1 MHPVGFSAFN
11 CLLDSQCSLLTS
23 QILGSCS
30 KLKWSN
36 RAYAVYWLRG
46 TLLYPCPLIKKNV
59 INTPVI
65 LTPSAAITGP
75 VIIFSRHQ
83 FSRHTR
89 WGHGTATVQDCCS
102 VSLGEPALTPLKATE
117 FTSMNMD
124 LDKVTISRWSLAE
137 VAWGGEQVHRG
148 QDLHVVL

>member
-46 TLLYPCPLIKKNV
+46 TLLYPWPGGLLGGIQ
-59 INTPVI
+59 PI
-65 LTPSAAITGP
+65 LKDSQFTGAEGGGN
-75 VIIFSRHQ
+75 HC
-83 FSRHTR
+83 
-89 WGHGTATVQDCCS
+89 TADNETEK
-102 VSLGEPALTPLKATE
+102 LGL
-117 FTSMNMD
+117 D
-124 LDKVTISRWSLAE
+124 LAVFNAFE
-137 VAWGGEQVHRG
+137 
-148 QDLHVVL
+148 

>member
-46 TLLYPCPLIKKNV
+46 TLLYPCIVGKMVVDNLTNTSALWHKGGHFKKKLSENV
-59 INTPVI
+59 Q
-65 LTPSAAITGP
+65 L
-75 VIIFSRHQ
+75 
-83 FSRHTR
+83 
-89 WGHGTATVQDCCS
+89 
-102 VSLGEPALTPLKATE
+102 
-117 FTSMNMD
+117 
-124 LDKVTISRWSLAE
+124 
-137 VAWGGEQVHRG
+137 
-148 QDLHVVL
+148 